1 MKQRLLVL
9 CITAMLIIS
18 MFPVAALAADTW
30 DGTADTSWYNAAE
43 TTFILTTAEQIAGL
57 ATLVNNGNDFA
68 GISVSLDDDI
78 DLDGRQWTPIGT
90 GDAFNG
96 IFDGSG
102 HTVSNLAVGTSASPG
117 ALLGGLFGTA
127 DTYARI
133 RNLSVEGS
141 VYTAGSGNHA
151 ALLAGVCMGDIE
163 NCHVSGI
170 VKSDSNAG
178 GLTAMATGSIIT
190 CSSDATVTG
199 GSDTGGLVGYYYPTS
214 GGDIFSNCSATGD
227 VAMTSNIYSC
237 GGLIGI
243 YYSRVDITD
252 SYATGDVTTEGE
264 TTCAGGFLGSYSAW
278 TPGLVISGCWATGSV
293 VGGENC
299 CAGGFAGLSE
309 QNDYYGCFA
318 TGDVSAGSNSYSG
331 GFVGYN
337 MSSVQSCFATGDV
350 TGKGDSYIGGMAGY
364 NRRYIGICYAT
375 GSVSGGN
382 TTGNAVGGLVG
393 CNEIMGS
400 TDNAVYSCYAR
411 GAVSCTGAGT
421 MIGGLIGYYDSGTVD
436 TSYFDTRA
444 TGQTSAI
451 GLGSASVTGLD
462 TAQMTGTDASG
473 NMTDLDFTDDYTTK
487 ANDSKWYYPQL
498 KVFAESSDSAVRA
511 ASLASVTMTPF
522 EVSFDVDGGSAVDSE
537 YGYYTAVSEPTAPT
551 WTGHSF
557 GGWYT
562 GDSFATAYDFSTLVT
577 ADKTLF
583 AKWTPNTY
591 TVAYDANGG
600 TGTTVS
606 GSHTYDTEKALTAN
620 GFTRENYTFAG
631 WATSP
636 TGAAVYSN
644 GQNVL
649 NLTAVNGAT
658 VTLYAKWTAQ
668 PRLTSSDADGKIFV
682 GGRIV
687 LTPNMEGG
695 DWDWDH
701 SFFTATFNSPAT
713 FTALKAGTSTITYTV
728 DGVSITYDVTIEASG
743 LPDTGQNFAWV
754 WTLCGAALILGVA
767 AVLLLLRRKAA
778 REKSE

>member
-68 GISVSLDDDI
+68 GISLSLDDDL

-227 VAMTSNIYSC
+227 VAMTSDNYSC

-243 YYSRVDITD
+243 YYSNVDITD

-264 TTCAGGFLGSYSAW
+264 RTCAGGFLGSYSTW
-278 TPGLVISGCWATGSV
+278 TSELVVSGCWATGNV
-293 VGGENC
+293 AGGENC
-299 CAGGFAGLSE
+299 CAGGFVGLSDR
-309 QNDYYGCFA
+309 NAYYGCFA
-318 TGDVSAGSNSYSG
+318 TGDVSAEGYSYSG

-337 MSSVQSCFATGDV
+337 RSSLQSCFAAGDV
-350 TGKGDSYIGGMAGY
+350 SAKGENNVIGGLVGY
-364 NRRYIGICYAT
+364 SSDPIDTCYAS
-375 GSVSGGN
+375 GSVSGGSTNGN
-382 TTGNAVGGLVG
+382 TLGGLVG
-393 CNEIMGS
+393 YNEEPIYHS
-400 TDNAVYSCYAR
+400 YAC

-421 MIGGLIGYYDSGTVD
+421 LIGGLIGNCDSGTVD

-451 GLGSASVTGLD
+451 GVGSASVTGLD
-462 TAQMTGTDASG
+462 TAQMTGTAASG

-498 KVFAESSDSAVRA
+498 KVFAESSSSAVRA

-537 YGYYTAVSEPTAPT
+537 YGYYTAVPEPTAPT

-562 GDSFATAYDFSTLVT
+562 GDSFATAYDFSALVT

-591 TVAYDANGG
+591 TVAYNANGG
-600 TGTTVS
+600 TGMTAS

-682 GGRIV
+682 GGRV
-687 LTPNMEGG
+687 TLSPNVEGG
-695 DWDWDH
+695 TWDWDH

-743 LPDTGQNFAWV
+743 LPDTGQNFTWV